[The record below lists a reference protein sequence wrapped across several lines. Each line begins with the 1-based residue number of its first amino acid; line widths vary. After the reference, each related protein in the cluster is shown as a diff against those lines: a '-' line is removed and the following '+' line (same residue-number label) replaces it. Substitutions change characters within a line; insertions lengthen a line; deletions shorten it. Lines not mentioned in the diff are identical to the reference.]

1 MNVARIAAS
10 NVINAL
16 TGEYTGARW
25 AMRPDV
31 AVNLVDGVYTLYF
44 VEQWPV
50 VWPDGSYQCVPTLVT
65 TDSSAIVAKL
75 TSIYEGESL

>member
-50 VWPDGSYQCVPTLVT
+50 VWPDGSYQCVPTLVS
-65 TDSSAIVAKL
+65 TDADAIVNKL
-75 TSIYEGESL
+75 TEIYEVQS

>member
-44 VEQWPV
+44 VEQRPV
-50 VWPDGSYQCVPTLVT
+50 VWPDGSYQCVPTLVS
-65 TDSSAIVAKL
+65 TDADAIINKL
-75 TSIYEGESL
+75 TEIYEVQS